1 MDFDFDMNKD
11 FVFTSDK
18 EGVLRGGGF
27 TIHSELLKDTIYG
40 SEPSN
45 GVQSGGKK
53 NSDRELLNTFKDL
66 AVPAGLFSMPNNP
79 TQKNKNIRYE
89 HNENENVLDEGLYDK
104 LLSMLEPSKRKLHGM
119 ISRRKR
125 ESSKN
130 NKNKKSRRQK

>member
-27 TIHSELLKDTIYG
+27 TIHSELLKDMIYG

-89 HNENENVLDEGLYDK
+89 HNEKENVLDDGLYDK
-104 LLSMLEPSKRKLHGM
+104 LLSMLEPSKRKLHG
-119 ISRRKR
+119 IKTRRKR

-130 NKNKKSRRQK
+130 SKNKKSRRQK

>member
-79 TQKNKNIRYE
+79 SQMNKNIRYH
-89 HNENENVLDEGLYDK
+89 HNEEVLNDGLYDK
-104 LLSMLEPSKRKLHGM
+104 LLGMLEPSKRKLHGM
-119 ISRRKR
+119 KTRRKR
-125 ESSKN
+125 EN
-130 NKNKKSRRQK
+130 TKNKKSRRHK

>member
-18 EGVLRGGGF
+18 DGVLRGGGF

-53 NSDRELLNTFKDL
+53 NNERELLNTFKDL
-66 AVPAGLFSMPNNP
+66 AIPAGLFSMPNNP

-89 HNENENVLDEGLYDK
+89 HSEKENVLDDGLYDK

-119 ISRRKR
+119 KTRRKR

-130 NKNKKSRRQK
+130 SKNKKSRRQK

>member
-18 EGVLRGGGF
+18 DGVLSGGGF

-45 GVQSGGKK
+45 SIQTGGKK
-53 NSDRELLNTFKDL
+53 SNNSELLNTFKNL

-79 TQKNKNIRYE
+79 TQKNKNIRYN
-89 HNENENVLDEGLYDK
+89 HNEEVLDDGLYDK
-104 LLSMLEPSKRKLHGM
+104 LLGMLEPSKRKLHGM
-119 ISRRKR
+119 KTRRKR
-125 ESSKN
+125 EN
-130 NKNKKSRRQK
+130 NDKKKSRKHK

>member
-40 SEPSN
+40 SEPNN

-89 HNENENVLDEGLYDK
+89 HSEKENVLDDGLYDK

-119 ISRRKR
+119 KTRRKR

>member
-89 HNENENVLDEGLYDK
+89 HNEKENVLDEGLYDK
-104 LLSMLEPSKRKLHGM
+104 LLSMLEPSKRKLHG
-119 ISRRKR
+119 IKTRRKR

>member
-40 SEPSN
+40 SEHSN

-53 NSDRELLNTFKDL
+53 SNERELLNTFKDL

-89 HNENENVLDEGLYDK
+89 HNEKENVLDDGLYDK
-104 LLSMLEPSKRKLHGM
+104 LLSMLEPSKRKLHG
-119 ISRRKR
+119 IKTRRKR

-130 NKNKKSRRQK
+130 SKNKKSRRQK

>member
-40 SEPSN
+40 SEPNN

-89 HNENENVLDEGLYDK
+89 HNEKENVLDDGLYDK
-104 LLSMLEPSKRKLHGM
+104 LLSMLEPSKRKLHG
-119 ISRRKR
+119 IKTRRKR

>member
-18 EGVLRGGGF
+18 DGVLSGGGF

-45 GVQSGGKK
+45 SIQTGGKK
-53 NSDRELLNTFKDL
+53 SNNSELLNTFKNL

-79 TQKNKNIRYE
+79 TQKNKNIRYH
-89 HNENENVLDEGLYDK
+89 HNEEVLDDGLYDK
-104 LLSMLEPSKRKLHGM
+104 LLGMLEPSKRKLHGM
-119 ISRRKR
+119 KTRRKR
-125 ESSKN
+125 EN
-130 NKNKKSRRQK
+130 NDKKKSRKHK

>member
-40 SEPSN
+40 SELN
-45 GVQSGGKK
+45 NDGVQSGGKK
-53 NSDRELLNTFKDL
+53 TNDRELLNTFKDM

-79 TQKNKNIRYE
+79 TQTNKNIRYE
-89 HNENENVLDEGLYDK
+89 HSEEILDDGLYDK
-104 LLSMLEPSKRKLHGM
+104 LLGMLEPSKRKLHGM
-119 ISRRKR
+119 KTRRKR
-125 ESSKN
+125 EN
-130 NKNKKSRRQK
+130 TKNKKSRRQK

>member
-40 SEPSN
+40 SEPSK

-89 HNENENVLDEGLYDK
+89 HNEKENVLDDGLYDK
-104 LLSMLEPSKRKLHGM
+104 LLSMLEPSKRKLHG
-119 ISRRKR
+119 IKTRRKR

-130 NKNKKSRRQK
+130 SKNKKSRRQK

>member
-53 NSDRELLNTFKDL
+53 NNERELLNTFKDL

-79 TQKNKNIRYE
+79 TQTNKNIRYQ
-89 HNENENVLDEGLYDK
+89 HNEEVLADELYDK
-104 LLSMLEPSKRKLHGM
+104 LLGMLEPSKRKLHGM
-119 ISRRKR
+119 KTRRKR
-125 ESSKN
+125 ESRKNSKN
-130 NKNKKSRRQK
+130 KQSRKQK